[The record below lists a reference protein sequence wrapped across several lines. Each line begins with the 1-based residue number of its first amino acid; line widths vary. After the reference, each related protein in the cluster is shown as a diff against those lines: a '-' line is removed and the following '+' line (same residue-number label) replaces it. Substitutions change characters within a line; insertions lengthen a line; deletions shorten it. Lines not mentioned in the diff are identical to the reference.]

1 MINPQT
7 ATCLVD
13 GKVYAIGDGL
23 FLSDLEPKLAN
34 IIRNDYPKA
43 TKNSFI
49 CNPHLLTYRL
59 ERMRRQQ
66 RQDARA
72 HDKINR
78 KMSQALV
85 KDNFQLT
92 NVYDNMEATIT
103 FGERIADAVAKYA
116 GSWPFI
122 IIFSGFMIVWMILN
136 TVGIFGA
143 KFDPFP
149 FILLN
154 LFLSMIAALQAPLI
168 MMSQNR
174 AAEYDRL
181 EAKNDYHVNLKSE
194 EEIRLLHSKLDHII
208 SDDNPN
214 LFESQRLTVEVLG
227 EMVNQL
233 TETRQQLEL
242 LKATQDQANKDI
254 AIDQKNKTN
263 E

>member
-1 MINPQT
+1 MVNKQT

-13 GKVYAIGDGL
+13 GQVYAISDGL
-23 FLSDLEPKLAN
+23 FLSDLETKLVN
-34 IIRNDYPKA
+34 MIKNDYPKA

-49 CNPHLLTYRL
+49 CNAHLLNYRL

-66 RQDARA
+66 RQDERA
-72 HDKINR
+72 HEKINR

-85 KDNFQLT
+85 KDDFKLT
-92 NVYDNMEATIT
+92 DVYDNMEATNT

-122 IIFSGFMIVWMILN
+122 IIFSIFMVAWMILN
-136 TVGIFGA
+136 TVGIFGH

-154 LFLSMIAALQAPLI
+154 LFLSMVAALQAPFI

-181 EAKNDYHVNLKSE
+181 EAKNDYHINLKSE

-208 SDDNPN
+208 ADDNPN
-214 LFESQRLTVEVLG
+214 LFESQRLTVEVMG

-242 LKATQDQANKDI
+242 LKASQDETNK
-254 AIDQKNKTN
+254 ALHEEKAKK
-263 E
+263 

>member
-1 MINPQT
+1 
-7 ATCLVD
+7 
-13 GKVYAIGDGL
+13 
-23 FLSDLEPKLAN
+23 
-34 IIRNDYPKA
+34 
-43 TKNSFI
+43 
-49 CNPHLLTYRL
+49 
-59 ERMRRQQ
+59 
-66 RQDARA
+66 
-72 HDKINR
+72 
-78 KMSQALV
+78 
-85 KDNFQLT
+85 
-92 NVYDNMEATIT
+92 
-103 FGERIADAVAKYA
+103 
-116 GSWPFI
+116 
-122 IIFSGFMIVWMILN
+122 MIVWMILN
-136 TVGIFGA
+136 TVGIFRA
-143 KFDPFP
+143 KFDQFP

>member
-13 GKVYAIGDGL
+13 GKVYAISDGL

-85 KDNFQLT
+85 
-92 NVYDNMEATIT
+92 
-103 FGERIADAVAKYA
+103 KYA

>member
-1 MINPQT
+1 MVNKQT

-13 GKVYAIGDGL
+13 GQVYAISDGL
-23 FLSDLEPKLAN
+23 FLSDLETKLVN
-34 IIRNDYPKA
+34 IIKNDYPKA

-49 CNPHLLTYRL
+49 CNSHLLNYRL

-66 RQDARA
+66 RRDERA
-72 HDKINR
+72 HEKINR

-85 KDNFQLT
+85 KDDFQLT
-92 NVYDNMEATIT
+92 DVYDKMESTIT
-103 FGERIADAVAKYA
+103 VGDRIADAVAKYA
-116 GSWPFI
+116 GSWSFI

-136 TVGIFGA
+136 TVGIFGH

-154 LFLSMIAALQAPLI
+154 LFLSMVAALQAPLI

-208 SDDNPN
+208 ADDNPN
-214 LFESQRLTVEVLG
+214 LFESQRLTVEVMG

-242 LKATQDQANKDI
+242 LKASQDETDKAVHAEKS
-254 AIDQKNKTN
+254 KK
-263 E
+263 